1 MAETHQLTCHS
12 CSAAYSIRSGKIYFA
27 TPLDA
32 EDKLDVIKNR
42 LKRWLGSS
50 YYRVGITLLAPG
62 FPFNYGA
69 AIRRHVN
76 PHDHIVVDI
85 GCGNNRV
92 DDDIVTVDA
101 TDYGAVDIV
110 ADIGAL
116 PFKDGALDALC
127 TRSVLE
133 HIPDIGS
140 AVAEL
145 SRCTRPNG
153 FGIHVIPFLFPY
165 HASPHDYTRLTHSGA
180 IGLFRNWGVVEQ
192 RNTTGPVTLFL
203 VCLLEFLSVLLS
215 FGRPGPKAVIYLIL
229 CLVVFPLKVLDA
241 PFIGRRAFLGLAP
254 TILTV
259 ARKRADPAHKKISAA
274 SA

>member
-1 MAETHQLTCHS
+1 LAADTEQLRCANCT
-12 CSAAYSIRSGKIYFA
+12 ATYAVRNVKIYFSA
-27 TPLDA
+27 PFGAD
-32 EDKLDVIKNR
+32 DKLDAIKNR
-42 LKRWLGSS
+42 LKRVLGSS
-50 YYRVGITLLAPG
+50 YYSVGITLLAPG
-62 FPFNYGA
+62 FPFNYRA
-69 AIRRHVN
+69 AIRRHID
-76 PHDHIVVDI
+76 PRDHLVVDI

-116 PFKDGALDALC
+116 PFKDGSLDALC

-133 HIPDIGS
+133 HVPEIGS
-140 AVAEL
+140 AVSEL
-145 SRCTRPNG
+145 SRCTRPG
-153 FGIHVIPFLFPY
+153 GLGIHVIPFLFPY
-165 HASPHDYTRLTHSGA
+165 HASPHDYTRLTHSGSA
-180 IGLFRNWGVVEQ
+180 GLFRGWKVVEQ

-215 FGRPGPKAVIYLIL
+215 FGRPGPKAIIYLVL
-229 CLVVFPLKVLDA
+229 CLAVFPLKVFDA

-259 ARKRADPAHKKISAA
+259 SRKSGDP
-274 SA
+274 